1 MKIFGQLKVLL
12 IVAIVLNLLILFSN
26 IRTSANNLKHFKKH
40 LVDYSN
46 FILKTF
52 ESGNRLFMMHEREF
66 LGETFRSFVEEI
78 SRNESVKNL
87 IIFNGENENI
97 IFTLKEPLE
106 EELLLIKEKKFATKG
121 ELIAHKEIT
130 VQPRMGR
137 RMRMYMMEGEEDKKF
152 NAYVIMD
159 LSGYNSIKKNIT
171 VNILF
176 IIITEVI
183 LLTIMIS
190 LFKLFKNFLKTQ
202 ENLKKAEKDAELGK
216 FANILAHEIKNP
228 LSSIKG
234 LIEYSINKEGNEKLK
249 DYLSR
254 SLQEI
259 ERLNKIVNDFLHFG
273 RDIVLN
279 NSNFDV
285 KDLIYESLE
294 ILKYDMQEKK
304 LTAEISEGSF
314 SINGDRDKIFQVIIN
329 LLINAINA
337 SSVEDKIVINLN
349 AASKSITI
357 VNNVTEDNFDKDKV
371 FEPFYTTKAK
381 GSGLGLS
388 IAKKIVELHNGRVDI
403 KRTNPFEI
411 TIIFENEK

>member
-1 MKIFGQLKVLL
+1 MKIFNQLKFLL
-12 IVAIVLNLLILFSN
+12 IIAIVLNLLILVLN
-26 IRTSANNLKHFKKH
+26 INNSKNNLRHFKKH

-52 ESGNRLFMMHEREF
+52 ESGNRLLMMQKREI
-66 LGETFRSFVEEI
+66 LGATFRSFVEEI
-78 SRNESVKNL
+78 SKNENVKNL
-87 IIFNGENENI
+87 IIFNDENLDT
-97 IFTLKEPLE
+97 IFSLKEPTKY
-106 EELLLIKEKKFATKG
+106 ELYLIREKKFETKN
-121 ELIAHKEIT
+121 ELIVHREIT
-130 VQPRMGR
+130 AGHRMGG
-137 RMRMYMMEGEEDKKF
+137 RMRMHMMEGEEEQKF

-159 LSGYNSIKKNIT
+159 LSSYNSIKKNIT

-176 IIITEVI
+176 IIVSEII
-183 LLTIMIS
+183 LLIITIS
-190 LFKLFKNFLKTQ
+190 LFKIFKNYLKTQ

-234 LIEYSINKEGNEKLK
+234 LIEYSANREESSKLK
-249 DYLSR
+249 EYLGR

-285 KDLIYESLE
+285 KELIFEALKV
-294 ILKYDMQEKK
+294 LKYDIEEKN
-304 LTAEISEGSF
+304 LTAEVDGKSF
-314 SINGDRDKIFQVIIN
+314 EINGDRDKIFQVIIN
-329 LLINAINA
+329 LMINAIHA
-337 SSVEDKIVINLN
+337 SPTGEKITVKIDSIERSV
-349 AASKSITI
+349 TF
-357 VNNVTEDNFDKDKV
+357 VNNVYEDNIDIDKI

-388 IAKKIVELHNGRVDI
+388 IAKKIVELHNGKVVV
-403 KRTNPFEI
+403 KRTKPFEI
-411 TIIFENEK
+411 AVIFGK